1 MIQPTKATIGSVLSL
16 TLSVTLLLSPHKTA
30 YAQYTSINSASLA
43 AYARYQNQ
51 FYVGG
56 GGLEREVEG
65 RMFTKPEATAG
76 DGQFA
81 VLDLS
86 VPWAGSAPA
95 WKKLAYGP
103 KVLDFPFAMN
113 ANGTKAIA
121 FRAAVNASDSFA
133 SIYEVATNTWKPSKI
148 VAVKRDQDG
157 IEAVLDPMGDKVYM
171 AGGFEGDGKLDQMY
185 VYYWETDELMKIDM
199 LGRPLT
205 QTLYYK
211 AVWWTKQN
219 SILFFG
225 GYAQPGGAFVR
236 PSINVYEP
244 ATNSWKNSLST
255 TGTGPGLRSDMCM
268 AISDDGTKLVVFGGR
283 YFDDFHQY
291 ITGDIYVLD
300 LDTMVWTRGPD
311 YTTPRIYT
319 TCTIVDGT
327 FLSWGGS
334 DSSSTVNSPIIIYD
348 IKRNKYLSQYKGS
361 DPDKDFDPL
370 APPKTSNP
378 GSGSGSGWSGSS
390 NNSDGKEMTF
400 EERRNLIL
408 GCVFGGAALFWITVC
423 CCICRV
429 KRNRAYR
436 VQEVLDAA
444 ERKIAEERESAAK
457 RQTVSPA
464 APATTRAS
472 TAAAAARVNGSA
484 TVNNNK
490 RASTTVRPAVIATPV
505 QSPGNQPYPLMQ
517 SPGSQPYP
525 LMQSPGQFYPPLPQQ
540 HGYGQSYPMIP
551 LQHQHQLGQIGAPQ
565 VYPMLQQQEQHRLS
579 KPAAPLPHQ
588 HQPGGSPQVISSD
601 PTNASMV
608 MASPLTIYGSPYAPN
623 PRGPELVSVAQ
634 SDYAESHGGFAG
646 SQTSFVGQSS
656 SPASGSAADLI
667 RSPQQRH
674 N

>member
-1 MIQPTKATIGSVLSL
+1 MIQPKKATIGSMLSL
-16 TLSVTLLLSPHKTA
+16 TLSLTLLLSSHKTA
-30 YAQYTSINSASLA
+30 YAQYTSINSASSA

-56 GGLEREVEG
+56 GGLEREIAG
-65 RMFTKPEATAG
+65 SFYTKPEATAG
-76 DGQFA
+76 DGQFS

-121 FRAAVNASDSFA
+121 FRAVVNASDSFA

-148 VAVKRDQDG
+148 VAPKPDQDG
-157 IEAVLDPMGDKVYM
+157 IEAVLDPTSDKVYM
-171 AGGFEGDGKLDQMY
+171 AGGFEGDEKFDKMY
-185 VYYWETDELMKIDM
+185 VYLWETDELKKIEM
-199 LGRPLT
+199 PGRPLT

-225 GYAQPGGAFVR
+225 GYAKPSGAFVK
-236 PSINVYEP
+236 PEINVYSP
-244 ATNSWKNSLST
+244 ATDSWGNSLLT
-255 TGTGPGLRSDMCM
+255 TGAGPGARSDMCM

-283 YFDDFHQY
+283 YFDTFHQY

-334 DSSSTVNSPIIIYD
+334 DSLSTVNSPIIIYD
-348 IKRNKYLSQYKGS
+348 IKRNKYLSQYKGP

-370 APPKTSNP
+370 APPKTS
-378 GSGSGSGWSGSS
+378 GSGSNGNS
-390 NNSDGKEMTF
+390 NNSDDKEMTF

-429 KRNRAYR
+429 KRNRTYR

-464 APATTRAS
+464 A
-472 TAAAAARVNGSA
+472 AARVNGSA
-484 TVNNNK
+484 TVNGKRVSVNNNNNNN
-490 RASTTVRPAVIATPV
+490 RVSTTVRPAAIPTHV

-525 LMQSPGQFYPPLPQQ
+525 LMQSPGQIYPLLPQQ
-540 HGYGQSYPMIP
+540 QGYGQTYPMIP
-551 LQHQHQLGQIGAPQ
+551 LQHQHQPGQIGAPQ
-565 VYPMLQQQEQHRLS
+565 VYPMLQQQDQHRLS

-601 PTNASMV
+601 PTNASMM
-608 MASPLTIYGSPYAPN
+608 MASPTSIYGSPYAPN
-623 PRGPELVSVAQ
+623 PRGPELISVAQ